1 MYDNESD
8 RCYKSVQNLDSK
20 CVRMRF
26 IGCQKLTFSDAIKTD
41 VSEVK
46 SKMKY
51 VYILPSYMYITRGNV
66 LPNIATLKY
75 KGQHYSH

>member
-1 MYDNESD
+1 MTMNRIRVTSLLQV
-8 RCYKSVQNLDSK
+8 C
-20 CVRMRF
+20 RMRF

-46 SKMKY
+46 SKMEY

-66 LPNIATLKY
+66 MCYQTLP
-75 KGQHYSH
+75 S